1 MNNIDKTL
9 VITLP
14 DGSKENVITLLTFK
28 FNDNGKEYV
37 IYTKNETDESG
48 NVTIYIS
55 NVVRA
60 KDTITLNTIADDSEW
75 SRIKDVLRDLSKVD

>member
-1 MNNIDKTL
+1 MNDIDKTL

-14 DGSKENVITLLTFK
+14 DGSKETVTTLLTFK

-37 IYTKNETDESG
+37 IYTKNESDESG
-48 NVTIYIS
+48 NITIYIS
-55 NVVRA
+55 NVVR
-60 KDTITLNTIADDSEW
+60 TGEIVTLNTVADDSEW